1 MWVGPGATFT
11 WGSEGSICE
20 WSQVKGNCF
29 MVQGSRG
36 FSEAG
41 MCVGRRTG
49 DEAWAQNIPEAL
61 RALRA
66 YPFPL
71 E

>member
-1 MWVGPGATFT
+1 
-11 WGSEGSICE
+11 
-20 WSQVKGNCF
+20 

-49 DEAWAQNIPEAL
+49 DDAWAQNIPEAL